1 MRGQDATLVMVHSGR
16 VRERERELFTDPKD
30 VLHFLNMRFLAS
42 SHNTC

>member
-16 VRERERELFTDPKD
+16 VRERELFTDPKY

-42 SHNTC
+42 LHNTC